1 MHVENTGLIIL
12 AMLLIIASTNAAY
25 AQNSGISAITNK
37 ESYEPGDK
45 VVVTGSVQLVSGM
58 PVTIIVRNPMGNVF
72 DVGQVTLMN
81 NLFVHD
87 FVLSDDSL
95 GGAYTI
101 NIKHGTQSAQIHFV
115 VNVGQLIIIPV
126 LEGEIKVR
134 SNDTNQIK
142 YGNVLV
148 FNADKTIAISMDT
161 SKMSHSVKQE
171 FQIPKNVIDY
181 PYNLLIIKV
190 DEKEIQCTQ
199 SETNTERILDCPIQ
213 AGSKELKIIGSTVIP
228 EFGPISIVVL
238 TVGMLTIILIFAV
251 RRMR

>member
-12 AMLLIIASTNAAY
+12 TMLLIIPSTNAVY
-25 AQNSGISAITNK
+25 AQNSGISATTSK

-142 YGNVLV
+142 YGNVRV
-148 FNADKTIAISMDT
+148 FNVDKTIVISMDT

-181 PYNLLIIKV
+181 PYNLLIMKV

-199 SETNTERILDCPIQ
+199 SETSTERILDCPIQ
-213 AGSKELKIIGSTVIP
+213 AGSNELKIIGSTVIP
-228 EFGPISIVVL
+228 EFGPISTVVL
-238 TVGMLTIILIFAV
+238 TVGMLTIILIFSV